1 MKFKDYINETRDNAI
16 YVIECGD
23 YDDILGD
30 TEELMDSLLLDDAVT
45 GNGSGSFTFNA
56 EEAEELVA
64 DLIWDP
70 DFLFEV
76 ENGSFNLDTLI
87 HKDPETVDVIARCF
101 ALGYIQPSVEDAA
114 MKRMDVVSG
123 YRV

>member
-56 EEAEELVA
+56 KEAAELVA

-76 ENGSFNLDTLI
+76 ESGGFNLSDLI
-87 HKDPETVDVIARCF
+87 RKGPEAIDVIARCF
-101 ALGYIQPSVEDAA
+101 ALSYIQPSVEDAA
-114 MKRMDVVSG
+114 MERMDIVS
-123 YRV
+123 